1 MDILF
6 LCGRSG
12 EGKSTLLNLIAGIEN
27 RYSGNIYVLGQDLAK
42 LNQRQKQ
49 RQTFRANNIGIIFQ
63 QFNLSNCF

>member
-27 RYSGNIYVLGQDLAK
+27 RYSDNIYVLGQDLAK
-42 LNQRQKQ
+42 LN
-49 RQTFRANNIGIIFQ
+49 
-63 QFNLSNCF
+63 